1 MLDIKSVTIS
11 CEAAKSMGV
20 VRRRASR
27 KKTQG
32 GGDVVGMESPL
43 AARSAPI
50 TQIIKVDTAQA
61 QPQVP
66 QPLQPSQPP
75 QQVHQVSQPS
85 QVQQPSQPPQP
96 EQVSQASQQ
105 VSQQGGKIRVELKKK
120 PLTKKVQLHPKK
132 ADVPK
137 VAKKPQTK
145 KNRKVLLG
153 MSSLHRRV
161 TRAKKVHT
169 KMKDMP
175 LDKLK
180 ALLITKKLIKPASKA
195 PESVLRQI
203 AADAHIVENNAL

>member
-1 MLDIKSVTIS
+1 MSDIKSVTIS
-11 CEAAKSMGV
+11 GEAAKSMGGA

-27 KKTQG
+27 KKTQVG
-32 GGDVVGMESPL
+32 GEVEGIESSL
-43 AARSAPI
+43 AANSAPI
-50 TQIIKVDTAQA
+50 SQVIKVETT
-61 QPQVP
+61 
-66 QPLQPSQPP
+66 SQPP
-75 QQVHQVSQPS
+75 QQPQQVPPQA
-85 QVQQPSQPPQP
+85 QQPPQAP
-96 EQVSQASQQ
+96 PQAPQTPQ
-105 VSQQGGKIRVELKKK
+105 TQQGGRIRVELKKK

-132 ADVPK
+132 ADAPK

-203 AADAHIVENNAL
+203 AADAHIVEKNAL

>member
-1 MLDIKSVTIS
+1 MIS
-11 CEAAKSMGV
+11 GEAAKSMGA

-61 QPQVP
+61 Q
-66 QPLQPSQPP
+66 QPQPSQPL
-75 QQVHQVSQPS
+75 QPS

-137 VAKKPQTK
+137 VAKKLQTK

-153 MSSLHRRV
+153 LSSLHRRV

-203 AADAHIVENNAL
+203 AADAHIVEKNAL

>member
-1 MLDIKSVTIS
+1 MADIKSVMIS
-11 CEAAKSMGV
+11 GEAAKSMGGA

-32 GGDVVGMESPL
+32 GGEVGSMESPFT
-43 AARSAPI
+43 ATGSPI
-50 TQIIKVDTAQA
+50 THQVIKVDTTQVPLQVPQVPPSQQVQ

-66 QPLQPSQPP
+66 QPQIQQPQVTQPPVSQPP
-75 QQVHQVSQPS
+75 LQH
-85 QVQQPSQPPQP
+85 
-96 EQVSQASQQ
+96 
-105 VSQQGGKIRVELKKK
+105 GGKIRVELRKK

-132 ADVPK
+132 ADAPK

-203 AADAHIVENNAL
+203 AADAHIVEKNAL

>member
-1 MLDIKSVTIS
+1 MADIKSVMIS
-11 CEAAKSMGV
+11 GEAAKSMGGA

-32 GGDVVGMESPL
+32 GGEVGGMESPFT
-43 AARSAPI
+43 ATGSPI
-50 TQIIKVDTAQA
+50 THQVIKVDTTQVPLQVPQVPPSQQVQQPQIQ

-66 QPLQPSQPP
+66 QPQIQQPQVTQQPVSQPP
-75 QQVHQVSQPS
+75 LQH
-85 QVQQPSQPPQP
+85 
-96 EQVSQASQQ
+96 
-105 VSQQGGKIRVELKKK
+105 GGKIRVELRKK

-132 ADVPK
+132 ADAPK

-203 AADAHIVENNAL
+203 AADAHIVEKNAL

>member
-1 MLDIKSVTIS
+1 MSEIKSVMIS
-11 CEAAKSMGV
+11 GEAAKSIGGA

-27 KKTQG
+27 KKTHG
-32 GGDVVGMESPL
+32 GGEVVGMESPL
-43 AARSAPI
+43 AARSAPVSQVAASST
-50 TQIIKVDTAQA
+50 TQGEETVTVTRVQA
-61 QPQVP
+61 
-66 QPLQPSQPP
+66 PP
-75 QQVHQVSQPS
+75 Q
-85 QVQQPSQPPQP
+85 
-96 EQVSQASQQ
+96 QASQQ
-105 VSQQGGKIRVELKKK
+105 APQQAPPQQATLQQGGDKKIRVELKKK

-180 ALLITKKLIKPASKA
+180 ALLISKKLIKLASKA

-203 AADAHIVENNAL
+203 AADAHIVEKNAL

>member
-1 MLDIKSVTIS
+1 MSDIKSVTIS
-11 CEAAKSMGV
+11 GEAAKSMGGA

-27 KKTQG
+27 KKTHG
-32 GGDVVGMESPL
+32 GGEVEGIVSSL
-43 AARSAPI
+43 AAHSAPI
-50 TQIIKVDTAQA
+50 SQVIKVETT
-61 QPQVP
+61 
-66 QPLQPSQPP
+66 SQPP
-75 QQVHQVSQPS
+75 QQPQQVPP
-85 QVQQPSQPPQP
+85 QVQQPPQAPPQPPQAP
-96 EQVSQASQQ
+96 QT
-105 VSQQGGKIRVELKKK
+105 QQGGRIRVELKKK

-132 ADVPK
+132 ADAPK

-203 AADAHIVENNAL
+203 AADAHIVEKNAL

>member
-1 MLDIKSVTIS
+1 MIS
-11 CEAAKSMGV
+11 GEAAKSMGAG
-20 VRRRASR
+20 RRRASR

-32 GGDVVGMESPL
+32 VGDVVGISPL

-50 TQIIKVDTAQA
+50 TQIIEVDTAQ

-66 QPLQPSQPP
+66 QPQVPQPQPSQPP
-75 QQVHQVSQPS
+75 QQVQ
-85 QVQQPSQPPQP
+85 QVQQVPPQP
-96 EQVSQASQQ
+96 QQ
-105 VSQQGGKIRVELKKK
+105 EGKIRVELKKK

-137 VAKKPQTK
+137 AAKKPQTK

-161 TRAKKVHT
+161 TRAKKVHI

-203 AADAHIVENNAL
+203 AADAHIVEKNAL

>member
-1 MLDIKSVTIS
+1 MSDIKSVMIS
-11 CEAAKSMGV
+11 GEAAKSMGA

-61 QPQVP
+61 Q
-66 QPLQPSQPP
+66 QPQPP
-75 QQVHQVSQPS
+75 QPPQPSQPS

-120 PLTKKVQLHPKK
+120 PLTKMVQLHPKK

-203 AADAHIVENNAL
+203 AADAHIVEKNAL

>member
-1 MLDIKSVTIS
+1 MIS
-11 CEAAKSMGV
+11 GEAAKSMGGA

-32 GGDVVGMESPL
+32 GGEVVGMESPL
-43 AARSAPI
+43 AARSAPVSQVAASST
-50 TQIIKVDTAQA
+50 TQGEETVTVTRVQA
-61 QPQVP
+61 
-66 QPLQPSQPP
+66 PP
-75 QQVHQVSQPS
+75 Q
-85 QVQQPSQPPQP
+85 
-96 EQVSQASQQ
+96 QASQQ
-105 VSQQGGKIRVELKKK
+105 APPQQATPPQATLQQGGDKKIRVELKKK

-180 ALLITKKLIKPASKA
+180 ALLISKKLIKLASKA

-203 AADAHIVENNAL
+203 AADAHIVEKNAL

>member
-1 MLDIKSVTIS
+1 MSEIKSVMIS
-11 CEAAKSMGV
+11 GEAAKSMGAA
-20 VRRRASR
+20 RRRASR

-32 GGDVVGMESPL
+32 GVVGMESPL

-50 TQIIKVDTAQA
+50 TQIIKVDTVQA
-61 QPQVP
+61 QQPPQSSQP
-66 QPLQPSQPP
+66 QQSSQVHQPSQP
-75 QQVHQVSQPS
+75 SQP
-85 QVQQPSQPPQP
+85 
-96 EQVSQASQQ
+96 EQ

-180 ALLITKKLIKPASKA
+180 ALLISKKLIKLASKA

-203 AADAHIVENNAL
+203 AADAHIVEKNAL

>member
-1 MLDIKSVTIS
+1 MIS
-11 CEAAKSMGV
+11 GEAAKSMGA

-61 QPQVP
+61 QPPQVP
-66 QPLQPSQPP
+66 QPQPSQPP
-75 QQVHQVSQPS
+75 QQVHQVSP
-85 QVQQPSQPPQP
+85 
-96 EQVSQASQQ
+96 QQ
-105 VSQQGGKIRVELKKK
+105 VSPQPQQGGKIRVELKKK

-137 VAKKPQTK
+137 AAKKPQTK

-161 TRAKKVHT
+161 TRAKKVHI

-203 AADAHIVENNAL
+203 AADAHIVEKNAL

>member
-1 MLDIKSVTIS
+1 MSDIKSVTIS
-11 CEAAKSMGV
+11 GEAAKSMGGA

-32 GGDVVGMESPL
+32 GGEVEGIESSL

-50 TQIIKVDTAQA
+50 SQVIKVEPTS
-61 QPQVP
+61 QVT
-66 QPLQPSQPP
+66 QQP
-75 QQVHQVSQPS
+75 QQVPS
-85 QVQQPSQPPQP
+85 QVQQPQQVPPQAQQPPQAP
-96 EQVSQASQQ
+96 PQAPQT
-105 VSQQGGKIRVELKKK
+105 QQGGRIRVELKKK

-203 AADAHIVENNAL
+203 AADAHIVEKNAL

>member
-1 MLDIKSVTIS
+1 MSDIKSVTIS
-11 CEAAKSMGV
+11 GEAAKSMGGA

-32 GGDVVGMESPL
+32 GGEVEGIESSL

-50 TQIIKVDTAQA
+50 SQVIKVEPTSQVTQQPQQVPPQA
-61 QPQVP
+61 Q
-66 QPLQPSQPP
+66 QPP
-75 QQVHQVSQPS
+75 QA
-85 QVQQPSQPPQP
+85 PPQAP
-96 EQVSQASQQ
+96 QT
-105 VSQQGGKIRVELKKK
+105 QQGGRIRVELKKK

-203 AADAHIVENNAL
+203 AADAHIVEKNAL

>member
-1 MLDIKSVTIS
+1 MIS
-11 CEAAKSMGV
+11 GEAAKSMGGA

-32 GGDVVGMESPL
+32 GGEVVGMESPL
-43 AARSAPI
+43 AARSAPVSQVAASST
-50 TQIIKVDTAQA
+50 TQGEETVTVTRVQA
-61 QPQVP
+61 
-66 QPLQPSQPP
+66 PP
-75 QQVHQVSQPS
+75 QQA
-85 QVQQPSQPPQP
+85 PPQ
-96 EQVSQASQQ
+96 QAPQQ
-105 VSQQGGKIRVELKKK
+105 ATPPQATPPQATLQQGGDKKIRVELKKK

-180 ALLITKKLIKPASKA
+180 ALLISKKLIKLASKA

-203 AADAHIVENNAL
+203 AADAHIVEKNAL

>member
-1 MLDIKSVTIS
+1 MSDIKSVTIS
-11 CEAAKSMGV
+11 GEAAKSMGGA

-32 GGDVVGMESPL
+32 GGEVEGIESSL

-50 TQIIKVDTAQA
+50 SQVIKVETTS
-61 QPQVP
+61 QVT
-66 QPLQPSQPP
+66 QQP
-75 QQVHQVSQPS
+75 QQVPS
-85 QVQQPSQPPQP
+85 QVQQPHQVPPQAP
-96 EQVSQASQQ
+96 PQAPQTPQ
-105 VSQQGGKIRVELKKK
+105 TQQGGRIRVELKKK

-132 ADVPK
+132 ADAPK

-203 AADAHIVENNAL
+203 AADAHIVEKNAL